1 MNETSSIPSPL
12 ASSGTLDLPNG
23 TSNRALLETRDLCKR
38 YGSHL
43 VNDHISVSIAPAE
56 IVGLVGE
63 NGAGKTTLLSMLAG
77 MTAADSGVLL
87 IDGVPQLVASPMQ
100 ARQSGVSIVYQHFSL
115 VPTFNVA
122 EQLRLAGWN
131 SAELPELLRGTFSG
145 KETVGRLSLGEQQR
159 IEIAKALVSQPRILL
174 LDEPTSILTRGE
186 TDLLFD
192 VVRSLRDQGTAIIF
206 VTHKLSEAI
215 SLCDRVIA
223 MRRGRLVG
231 SVGQT
236 RSGWPVDDEQ
246 RLLGMMFGHDD
257 ARPRSIA
264 VPAGVDSADVQPP
277 PSKALFR
284 LSGISTAHEP
294 ERRALRN
301 VSLEVDPCELLV
313 IVGVDGQGQ
322 RELADVCAG
331 YRHADGQIILNAQ
344 HLNSGRSREFFA
356 AGISCLTDD
365 RIEEGTVPDFT
376 IEETLMMKRQREL
389 PFSRFG
395 RLQRSKIR
403 EQAIHQIEQWN
414 IEPAEPAARIR
425 TLSGGNI
432 QKVMLAREFARDA
445 SLLIANK
452 PSHGL
457 DARTQRV
464 VWDAMHAFV
473 ERGGGAIVF
482 TSDLDE
488 ALAQGH
494 RIAVM
499 YEGRLS
505 SPVAVSS
512 IQRTDLERMMISGWQ
527 ELAP

>member
-1 MNETSSIPSPL
+1 MNEKCSTANPPSPSGSIDRL
-12 ASSGTLDLPNG
+12 SGTSD
-23 TSNRALLETRDLCKR
+23 RALLETRNLCKR

-43 VNDHISVSIAPAE
+43 ANDRISLSINPGE

-63 NGAGKTTLLSMLAG
+63 NGAGKTTLLSILAG
-77 MTAADSGVLL
+77 MTAADSGDLL
-87 IDGVPQLVASPMQ
+87 IDGVKQAIASPMR
-100 ARQSGVSIVYQHFSL
+100 ARQSGISITYQHFSI
-115 VPTFNVA
+115 VPTFTVA

-159 IEIAKALVSQPRILL
+159 IEIAKALVSQPRVLL

-186 TDLLFD
+186 ADLLFD
-192 VVRSLRDQGTAIIF
+192 VVRKIRDQGTAVVF

-223 MRRGRLVG
+223 MRRGRIVG
-231 SVGQT
+231 SVEQT
-236 RSGWPVDDEQ
+236 SSGWPTDTEQ
-246 RLLGMMFGHDD
+246 QLLGMMFGRDGSSIE
-257 ARPRSIA
+257 RPSVRS
-264 VPAGVDSADVQPP
+264 SEVQ
-277 PSKALFR
+277 SKPCTALFR
-284 LSGISTAHEP
+284 LDRISTDPEP
-294 ERRALRN
+294 ELRALRN
-301 VSLEVDPCELLV
+301 ISLEVDPCELLV

-331 YRHADGQIILNAQ
+331 YRHADGQISLNAQ

-365 RIEEGTVPDFT
+365 RIDEGTVPDFT
-376 IEETLMMKRQREL
+376 IEETLIMKRQREL
-389 PFSRFG
+389 PFSRLG

-403 EQAIHQIEQWN
+403 EQAIHQIERWT
-414 IEPAEPAARIR
+414 IEPAEPGARIR

-499 YEGRLS
+499 FEGRLS

-512 IQRTDLERMMISGWQ
+512 IQRTDLERMMVSGWQ
-527 ELAP
+527 ESAP